1 MTDPLRYTVLII
13 DFPGACTLRERLLP
27 TGASVHVVSSAAAL
41 IWARVKKID
50 AAFISFDDA
59 STKPCE
65 QLAGLGRQAD
75 HSVRRRDDGNL
86 SSILVLANSARRAT
100 RSTDGGPL
108 DPFFIE
114 RSTNPPF

>member
-59 STKPCE
+59 STKLCE
-65 QLAGLGRQAD
+65 QLAGLGVRPIIVSADETTGASLASSSGRTLLGARPARQMEA
-75 HSVRRRDDGNL
+75 S
-86 SSILVLANSARRAT
+86 
-100 RSTDGGPL
+100 RSYL
-108 DPFFIE
+108 H
-114 RSTNPPF
+114 